1 MKGLYTKLVVNK
13 KGLEN
18 QSLWQGL
25 NSTYGQHISQVYCNG
40 INKKEFKDTQLLTF
54 LLSRFMF
61 HTQQYLFNLYI
72 IIDVRVINYNTS
84 KKNDNFFLIV
94 TGR

>member
-25 NSTYGQHISQVYCNG
+25 NSTYGQHTISQVYCNG
-40 INKKEFKDTQLLTF
+40 INKKGFKDTQLLTF

-61 HTQQYLFNLYI
+61 HTQQYLFNLYNH
-72 IIDVRVINYNTS
+72 RCKSYQ
-84 KKNDNFFLIV
+84 L
-94 TGR
+94 

>member
-40 INKKEFKDTQLLTF
+40 INKKEFKE
-54 LLSRFMF
+54 LSF
-61 HTQQYLFNLYI
+61 
-72 IIDVRVINYNTS
+72 
-84 KKNDNFFLIV
+84 
-94 TGR
+94 